1 MTLAMFIILIIFI
14 VINIIAFIIQMVNK
28 QIQMNLIRY
37 YYNYLP
43 KEYMQLAPQVE
54 QYIRM

>member
-1 MTLAMFIILIIFI
+1 MFIILIIFI
-14 VINIIAFIIQMVNK
+14 IINVVAFIIQMVNK
-28 QIQMNLIRY
+28 QVQMNLIRY